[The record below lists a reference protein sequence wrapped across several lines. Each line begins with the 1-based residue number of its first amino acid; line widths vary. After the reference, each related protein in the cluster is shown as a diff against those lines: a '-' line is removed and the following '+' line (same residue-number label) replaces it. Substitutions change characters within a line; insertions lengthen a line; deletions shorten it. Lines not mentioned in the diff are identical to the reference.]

1 MSARSRRRLWGA
13 LGALA
18 GVAGAALWAYVVMLR
33 MPGATFEGAL
43 PPLSRHEE
51 ETRDAVHRDIA
62 GTGVVKSDL
71 DGGNAEQSVPD
82 SHGLRER
89 QGRRQAPLE
98 CHAIA
103 MQQRKNVPSQQAFAK
118 R

>member
-1 MSARSRRRLWGA
+1 MLVARAASAAS
-13 LGALA
+13 
-18 GVAGAALWAYVVMLR
+18 
-33 MPGATFEGAL
+33 
-43 PPLSRHEE
+43 
-51 ETRDAVHRDIA
+51 DACSSVIA

-89 QGRRQAPLE
+89 QGGRQAPLE